1 MEEKTMK
8 RIIKA
13 TPVALML
20 ALAAGIAGA
29 QVEAEEDVGFGGVLN
44 RRVFEE
50 RIGLSAGLEAGPG
63 DLADSPV
70 FTITPG
76 LVYEN
81 SFGDLDVF
89 GELDYTVAFDDP
101 VGQELYLEAEVGYNL
116 RLTDPGLLLFTLNN
130 NNTFFLAPA
139 LEEGATHEGVIEPA
153 VTYTHTFDFG
163 DVYGKAAFPINY
175 LTGVEGETLYE
186 LNGTLGWAS
195 NFGMGLELTA
205 YNVIH
210 PDAAFAG
217 YGLLLS
223 FEQSIFYG
231 EVEIKA
237 EKEFKGFEILPEF
250 DLTLGAWTLIIRA
263 ECYKYEDADTWEI
276 RPFAGVAYSF

>member
-1 MEEKTMK
+1 MK

-13 TPVALML
+13 ASAALML
-20 ALAAGIAGA
+20 ALAAGFAGA
-29 QVEAEEDVGFGGVLN
+29 QAEAEE
-44 RRVFEE
+44 EE
-50 RIGLSAGLEAGPG
+50 GIGLSAGLEAGPG
-63 DLADSPV
+63 NLAESPV
-70 FTITPG
+70 FTVTPS

-81 SFGDLDVF
+81 SFGDVDIF

-101 VGQELYLEAEVGYNL
+101 VGQELYLEAEIGYNL
-116 RLTDPGLLLFTLNN
+116 RLTDPGLLSFTLNN
-130 NNTFFLAPA
+130 NNIFFLAPP
-139 LEEGATHEGVIEPA
+139 LEEEATHEGVIEPA

-195 NFGMGLELTA
+195 NFGLGLELTA

-223 FEQSIFYG
+223 FEQSLFYG

-237 EKEFKGFEILPEF
+237 GKEFKDFEILPEF
-250 DLTLGAWTLIIRA
+250 DLALGAWTLIVRA
-263 ECYKYEDADTWEI
+263 EFYKYEDADTWEI
-276 RPFAGVAYSF
+276 RPFAGIAYRF